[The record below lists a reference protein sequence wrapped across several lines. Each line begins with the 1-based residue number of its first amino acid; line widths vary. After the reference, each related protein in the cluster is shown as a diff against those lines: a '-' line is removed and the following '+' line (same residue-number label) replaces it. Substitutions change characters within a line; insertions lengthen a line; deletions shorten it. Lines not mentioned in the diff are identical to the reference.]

1 MLRDGFHQSAVHG
14 GVAPY
19 RPNSLDGGCPFHA
32 GAKDGAFVEVAARVA
47 EATKT
52 REKPASFDDHYSQA
66 RQFWLSMS
74 PPEKEHI
81 VLAYTFE
88 LAKCYEQTI
97 KERQLRALANIDADL
112 CSQVAAGLGLP
123 APDPTE
129 VLVDH
134 DPSPALSQVGE
145 TWPTDG
151 RLIGIVVD
159 PAGNL
164 AGVEEVAAAVKAA
177 GMVPLVVAPVGGK
190 LPNGM
195 TVQRTFGATRS
206 VEFDAL
212 LVAGR
217 PAPGADAHPA
227 RDSKAGESSEPG
239 LDPRVVLLLQE
250 SFRHAKA
257 VGAWGA
263 GVQALEESGVD
274 LVSPGV
280 VTADSAAAVF
290 AELHA
295 VLGSHRVW
303 ERFTPVLV

>member
-1 MLRDGFHQSAVHG
+1 
-14 GVAPY
+14 
-19 RPNSLDGGCPFHA
+19 
-32 GAKDGAFVEVAARVA
+32 
-47 EATKT
+47 
-52 REKPASFDDHYSQA
+52 
-66 RQFWLSMS
+66 
-74 PPEKEHI
+74 
-81 VLAYTFE
+81 
-88 LAKCYEQTI
+88 
-97 KERQLRALANIDADL
+97 
-112 CSQVAAGLGLP
+112 
-123 APDPTE
+123 
-129 VLVDH
+129 
-134 DPSPALSQVGE
+134 
-145 TWPTDG
+145 
-151 RLIGIVVD
+151 VD

-250 SFRHAKA
+250 SYRHAKA

-263 GVQALEESGVD
+263 GVRALEESGVD
-274 LVSPGV
+274 PVSPGV

-290 AELHA
+290 AELHE